1 MKKIVLCL
9 LMMLP
14 MAVMGQ
20 SNKDIESAAQEMKM
34 LLDSIRPERKVF
46 FMEIME
52 SIILAGV
59 DSLKQEGM
67 FNQALETCDS
77 LSVQIKKIFGME
89 PSAQLYLTK
98 AVLLQYMEEHSLAI
112 ATIQEYFDTH
122 KDSIDEK
129 RIPILY
135 SIQGNSYRNLGDYRE
150 AIGSYEKYSMSSKKI
165 GKLENQADA
174 FCNMAYCYTKIGKY
188 VLARTCYGKG
198 LQAYLDYFGV
208 KRYMLLKGA
217 NNEKDSYKRTVLAVF
232 ANHLYNMAIFEQ
244 DFGSKTDKK
253 EYLLMSAHC
262 GNVLA
267 KEEYKRIYGRYY

>member
-1 MKKIVLCL
+1 MKKIVLFL
-9 LMMLP
+9 MMMLP

-46 FMEIME
+46 FMEFME

-59 DSLKQEGM
+59 DSLEQEGM

-77 LSVQIKKIFGME
+77 LSVQIKKMFGMA
-89 PSAQLYLTK
+89 PSAQLYLEK
-98 AVLLQYMEEHSLAI
+98 AHLLQKMEEYNLAI

-129 RIPILY
+129 RVPLLY
-135 SIQGNSYRNLGDYRE
+135 HIQGNSYRNLGDYRE

-165 GKLENQADA
+165 GKLENQAIS
-174 FCNMAYCYTKIGKY
+174 FCDMAYCYTKIGKY
-188 VLARTCYGKG
+188 VLARTCYEKG
-198 LQAYLDYFGV
+198 LQVYLDYFGV

-217 NNEKDSYKRTVLAVF
+217 YNEKDSYRRKVLAVF
-232 ANHLYNMAIFEQ
+232 ANHLFEMAVFEQ
-244 DFGSKTDKK
+244 EFGSKTDKK

-267 KEEYKRIYGRYY
+267 KEEYKRIYGRY